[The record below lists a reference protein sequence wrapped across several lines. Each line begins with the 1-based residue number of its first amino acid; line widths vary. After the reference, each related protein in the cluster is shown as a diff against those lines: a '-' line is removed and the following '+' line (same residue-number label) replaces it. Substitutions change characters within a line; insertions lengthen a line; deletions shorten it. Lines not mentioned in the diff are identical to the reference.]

1 MKHIPQRTCIS
12 CRESGDKRKLYRIV
26 RTANGA
32 EYDPTGRANGR
43 GAYVCGNPDC
53 IVRMV
58 KSRQLNRSF
67 KCEISADCYERI
79 REGITAVADDKD

>member
-1 MKHIPQRTCIS
+1 MKHIAQRTCIS
-12 CRESGDKRKLYRIV
+12 CRNTGDKRKLFRIV
-26 RTANGA
+26 RTADGA

-43 GAYVCGNPDC
+43 GAYVCGNKDC
-53 IVRMV
+53 VGKMV

-79 REGITAVADDKD
+79 REGITADTDDEN